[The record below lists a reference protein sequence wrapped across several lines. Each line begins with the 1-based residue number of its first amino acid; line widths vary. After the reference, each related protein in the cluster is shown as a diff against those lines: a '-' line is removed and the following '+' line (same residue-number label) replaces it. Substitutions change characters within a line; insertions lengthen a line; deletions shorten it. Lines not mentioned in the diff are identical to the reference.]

1 MQNKNRFPQQY
12 VYSVVPVHYV
22 NQGSIADGIYTVLRN
37 SDNPI

>member
-1 MQNKNRFPQQY
+1 MQNKNRFLQQY

-22 NQGSIADGIYTVLRN
+22 NQGFVADGIYTVLRN

>member
-22 NQGSIADGIYTVLRN
+22 DQGSIADGIYTVLRN